1 MGMSKTDTWVVVLVK
16 DFDSA
21 KQRLGPA
28 LDPASRRAL
37 ARRNAER
44 AMRAAAAGEQRLV
57 VAGSAEVAGMAT
69 RLGAQAVVE
78 PRQEGQN
85 VAAKRG
91 IAYAIEGGAGAV
103 VLLSSDLPLVTARSV
118 RELLKVGAQIKT
130 PAVVAVPAV
139 GRGGTNA
146 LYLRPPDA
154 IALHFGA
161 DSLESL
167 RREAE
172 TRGVNFVIHRSE
184 AMALDLDE
192 PDDLARVRRAV

>member
-1 MGMSKTDTWVVVLVK
+1 MIKTVTWVVVLIK
-16 DFDSA
+16 DFASA

-28 LDPASRRAL
+28 LDPSSRRAL

-44 AMRAAAAGEQRLV
+44 AVRAAAAGDQRLV
-57 VAGSAEVAGMAT
+57 VAGSQEVAKMAE
-69 RLGAQAVVE
+69 RLGAQAIVE

-91 IAYAIEGGAGAV
+91 IARAVEGGAGAV
-103 VLLSSDLPLVTARSV
+103 LLLSSDLPRVTAKSV
-118 RELLKVGAQIKT
+118 RELLAAAALVET
-130 PAVVAVPAV
+130 PAAVAVPAV

-154 IALHFGA
+154 VTLHFGA
-161 DSLESL
+161 DSLENFRQES
-167 RREAE
+167 E
-172 TRGVNFVIHRSE
+172 TRGVNFVIHHSD

-192 PDDLARVRRAV
+192 PDDLARVRPAM

>member
-1 MGMSKTDTWVVVLVK
+1 M
-16 DFDSA
+16 
-21 KQRLGPA
+21 
-28 LDPASRRAL
+28 
-37 ARRNAER
+37 AE
-44 AMRAAAAGEQRLV
+44 
-57 VAGSAEVAGMAT
+57 
-69 RLGAQAVVE
+69 RLGAEALLE
-78 PRQEGQN
+78 PRPEGQN

-91 IAYAIEGGAGAV
+91 IAHAVEGGADAV
-103 VLLSSDLPLVTARSV
+103 LLLSSDLPLVTAKSV
-118 RELLKVGAQIKT
+118 RELLQVAEQIET

-161 DSLESL
+161 DSLTRF

-172 TRGVNFVIHRSE
+172 ARGVNFAIHQSD

>member
-1 MGMSKTDTWVVVLVK
+1 MSKTDTWIVVLVK

-28 LDPASRRAL
+28 LDPRSRRAL

-44 AMRAAAAGEQRLV
+44 AVRAAAAGGRRLV
-57 VAGSAEVAGMAT
+57 VAGSQEVADMAT

-91 IAYAIEGGAGAV
+91 IAYAVEGGAVAV
-103 VLLSSDLPLVTARSV
+103 VLLSSDLPFVTAKSV
-118 RELLKVGAQIKT
+118 RELLQVATQIET

-154 IALHFGA
+154 ITLHFGA
-161 DSLESL
+161 DSLEGF

-172 TRGVNFVIHRSE
+172 TRGVNFVIHESK

>member
-1 MGMSKTDTWVVVLVK
+1 MGVDIAGWVIVLVK

-28 LDPASRRAL
+28 LDPKSRRDL
-37 ARRNAER
+37 ARRNASR
-44 AMRAAAAGEQRLV
+44 AIRAAAAAERRLV
-57 VAGSAEVAGMAT
+57 VAGSDEVAALARQMGVEAI
-69 RLGAQAVVE
+69 VE

-91 IAYAIEGGAGAV
+91 IAHAVEAGAEAIL
-103 VLLSSDLPLVTARSV
+103 LLSSDLPLVTRKSV
-118 RELLKVGAQIKT
+118 SEVLQAGVRLEGPVA
-130 PAVVAVPAV
+130 VAVPAV

-154 IALHFGA
+154 ITLHFGA
-161 DSLESL
+161 DSLA
-167 RREAE
+167 RFRHEAE
-172 TRGVNFVIHRSE
+172 VRGVNFVIHHSD

-192 PDDLARVRRAV
+192 PADLARLRRAV

>member
-1 MGMSKTDTWVVVLVK
+1 VTKTVTWVVVLVK

-28 LDPASRRAL
+28 LDPSARRAL
-37 ARRNAER
+37 ARRNAVR
-44 AMRAAAAGEQRLV
+44 AVRAAAVGEQRLV
-57 VAGSAEVAGMAT
+57 VAGSEEVAKMAA
-69 RLGAQAVVE
+69 RLGAQVILE

-91 IAYAIEGGAGAV
+91 IARAVQGGAGAV
-103 VLLSSDLPLVTARSV
+103 LLLSSDLPLVTAKAV
-118 RELLKVGAQIKT
+118 RELLAAAVLVET
-130 PAVVAVPAV
+130 PAAVAVPAV

-154 IALHFGA
+154 ITLHFGA
-161 DSLESL
+161 DSLESF
-167 RREAE
+167 RRESVSK
-172 TRGVNFVIHRSE
+172 GVNFVIHHSD